1 MKPQAEKI
9 VQQLEIFTIKQPT
22 EEIEVTLPNGQ
33 KEKQW
38 RFQYF
43 HFTTSDR
50 PVTFNGVQY
59 IPLSFFDQV
68 RWDEVAK

>member
-1 MKPQAEKI
+1 MKPPVEKI
-9 VQQLEIFTIKQPT
+9 STTIEIFTIKQPT

-38 RFQYF
+38 RYQHF
-43 HFTTSDR
+43 HFTTADR
-50 PVTFNGVQY
+50 PVTYNGVQHV
-59 IPLSFFDQV
+59 PLSYFDQV